1 MKITLPNYKLEF
13 STMAGQ
19 DITDQYKKELN
30 LLIETLRSMGVK
42 VYEDTNEF
50 DPEYPY
56 LMWDKE
62 MITQCKN
69 INQNSESE
77 VVDSAVEFLSHF
89 NAKMITR
96 QRVKINESYEAIV
109 TMKGENII
117 ITVGCQ
123 TIPVESVERL
133 NEVIAKLKKLNK

>member
-1 MKITLPNYKLEF
+1 MKITLPNYRLEF

-19 DITDQYKKELN
+19 SITDQYKKEVT

-56 LMWDKE
+56 LIWDKDY
-62 MITQCKN
+62 ITQCKKLDDFTDS
-69 INQNSESE
+69 Q

-89 NAKMITR
+89 NANIITR
-96 QRVKINESYEAIV
+96 QTVKINESYEAIV
-109 TMKGENII
+109 TMKGEKII

>member
-1 MKITLPNYKLEF
+1 
-13 STMAGQ
+13 
-19 DITDQYKKELN
+19 
-30 LLIETLRSMGVK
+30 
-42 VYEDTNEF
+42 
-50 DPEYPY
+50 
-56 LMWDKE
+56 
-62 MITQCKN
+62 
-69 INQNSESE
+69 

>member
-1 MKITLPNYKLEF
+1 MKITLPSYRLEF
-13 STMAGQ
+13 STMTGEG
-19 DITDQYKKELN
+19 ITDQYKKEVT

-56 LMWDKE
+56 LMWDKD
-62 MITQCKN
+62 MLTQCRN
-69 INQNSESE
+69 VNQNSETE

-89 NAKMITR
+89 NANMITR

-109 TMKGENII
+109 TMKDENII

-133 NEVIAKLKKLNK
+133 NEVVAKLKKLNK

>member
-1 MKITLPNYKLEF
+1 
-13 STMAGQ
+13 MAGQ
-19 DITDQYKKELN
+19 SITDQYKKEVT

-56 LMWDKE
+56 LIWDKDY
-62 MITQCKN
+62 ITQCKKLDDFTDS
-69 INQNSESE
+69 Q

-89 NAKMITR
+89 NANIITR
-96 QRVKINESYEAIV
+96 QTVKINESYEAIV
-109 TMKGENII
+109 TMKGEKII